1 MKTGTKKRVA
11 GAAMLLAAVGA
22 GLAWQLGMAQ
32 SGPPQKDMP
41 LDASMRREVITQLNA
56 QMQRHYVDEAKAR
69 QLAQALQ
76 TRLQQGDFDRIT
88 SAQKLAE
95 TLTEAMQQQL
105 HDKHLEMR
113 YFEQAIPEDT
123 GQDETQ
129 EDQARDFIRSQRL
142 NFGFA
147 EVRRLRGNIGYL
159 DLHQFGRPQ
168 FVAERIAAAMTLLA
182 DTQALVI
189 DLRRNGGGDPESVML
204 LASYL
209 FDQPTHLNDIVWPR
223 ENNRTEAR
231 WTTAK
236 VPGKRYGQSRPVYL
250 LTSEDTFSAGE
261 DFAMALK
268 DTGRATLVGEV
279 TGGGAHPGDRRRLTA
294 HFMMNVPTGLSVSP
308 VTHTDWEGVGVKP
321 DIEVSEKKALDLAQ
335 VEILKRLI
343 AAEKDA
349 EWRRRLQQ
357 QLAELD

>member
-1 MKTGTKKRVA
+1 MNTKTKKLTAAVA
-11 GAAMLLAAVGA
+11 VLLAAAGA
-22 GLAWQLGMAQ
+22 GLAWQQGLAQ
-32 SGPPQKDMP
+32 PGPPQRDMP
-41 LDASMRREVITQLNA
+41 LDATMRQEVVTQLNA
-56 QMQRHYVDEAKAR
+56 QMQRHYVDEAKAA

-76 TRLQQGDFDRIT
+76 ARLQQGDFDRIT

-105 HDKHLEMR
+105 HDKHLEVR
-113 YFEQAIPEDT
+113 YFEKAIPEDT
-123 GQDETQ
+123 GQDQTQ
-129 EDQARDFIRSQRL
+129 EDEARDLVEWQRF

-147 EVRRLRGNIGYL
+147 GLSRLRGNIGYL
-159 DLHQFGRPQ
+159 NLRQFGRPE
-168 FVAERIAAAMTLLA
+168 FVAGRIEAAMTLLA

-189 DLRRNGGGDPESVML
+189 DLRHNEGGDPDSVML

-209 FDQPTHLNDIVWPR
+209 FDQPTHLSDIVWPR
-223 ENNRTEAR
+223 ENNRTDAR
-231 WTTAK
+231 WTMAQA
-236 VPGKRYGQSRPVYL
+236 PGRRYGQSRPVYL

-294 HFMMNVPTGLSVSP
+294 HFMMNVPAGRTVSP

-321 DIEVSEKKALDLAQ
+321 DIEVSEKKAMDVAQ

-349 EWRRRLQQ
+349 DWQQRLKRR
-357 QLAELD
+357 LAELD